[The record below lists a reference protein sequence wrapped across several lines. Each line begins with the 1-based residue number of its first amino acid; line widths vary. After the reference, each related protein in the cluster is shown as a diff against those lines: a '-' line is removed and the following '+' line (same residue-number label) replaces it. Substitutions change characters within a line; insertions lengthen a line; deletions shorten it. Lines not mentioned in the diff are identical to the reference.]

1 MSKRSNHAGVYS
13 ISLCALLLSMMLIV
27 GYVESM
33 IPLNVGIPGIKLGMS
48 NSVLIFA
55 VYMLDIPTAFM
66 LMSLKVLLSGILF
79 AGPTTMMYG
88 FAGGVLSLLCMALL
102 SRIKGLSIPVVS
114 IVGGVMHNVGQIGMS
129 LLVLQVPPMSMLGY
143 LGVLMCVGAVCGLL
157 TGVCA
162 KSVMAHLKH
171 LSWPGAAKRG
181 QSKPGVWIAALVL
194 LTAIG
199 LVCWKAA
206 APAATEPTDVTIV
219 SDVPALEGL
228 LFTLQGNELSVC
240 GYDLEKGVK
249 TVTQVQGLSDGAVI
263 LNAQKVFAI
272 VRNFPD
278 CDITFRSDDKYF
290 VTITGGM
297 SEYSIHGLGSD
308 AFPSL
313 PMLGGDTVFTM
324 TQALLKE
331 IIQSTNFAVAQTDA
345 RPILTGQLFQV
356 SGSALTVAALDNY
369 RLALRS
375 EKNAVSNNDAQFSL
389 VVPGRTLAEFSRLLA
404 DSDEP
409 VTVEFTNK
417 YIIFK
422 LDGVILFSRLLEGDF
437 LDYERAIPKENRV
450 FVRLKTREFI
460 DCVERA
466 SLLVDEKLKTPL
478 RCRFTDGNLNIS
490 CSTQYG
496 RVNDNIH
503 ADKQGDDIEIGFN
516 HRYLLDALRAVR
528 AEEIIASLSTPLF
541 SMILSPADEEEDSKT
556 LYLVVPVRLKD

>member
-1 MSKRSNHAGVYS
+1 MPIHFTADKKTLV
-13 ISLCALLLSMMLIV
+13 SLIQPTMT
-27 GYVESM
+27 
-33 IPLNVGIPGIKLGMS
+33 
-48 NSVLIFA
+48 A
-55 VYMLDIPTAFM
+55 V
-66 LMSLKVLLSGILF
+66 S
-79 AGPTTMMYG
+79 
-88 FAGGVLSLLCMALL
+88 
-102 SRIKGLSIPVVS
+102 SRNTL
-114 IVGGVMHNVGQIGMS
+114 
-129 LLVLQVPPMSMLGY
+129 
-143 LGVLMCVGAVCGLL
+143 
-157 TGVCA
+157 
-162 KSVMAHLKH
+162 
-171 LSWPGAAKRG
+171 
-181 QSKPGVWIAALVL
+181 
-194 LTAIG
+194 
-199 LVCWKAA
+199 
-206 APAATEPTDVTIV
+206 
-219 SDVPALEGL
+219 PALEGL
-228 LFTLQGNELSVC
+228 LFTLKGSELSVC
-240 GYDLEKGVK
+240 GYDLEKGVR
-249 TVTQVQGLSDGAVI
+249 TVTQVNGLSDGAVI

-278 CDITFRSDDKYF
+278 CDITFSSDDKNL
-290 VTITGGM
+290 VSITGGM

-308 AFPSL
+308 TFPSL
-313 PMLGGDTVFTM
+313 PMLGGDTRFTM

-345 RPILTGQLFQV
+345 RPILTGQLFRV
-356 SGSALTVAALDNY
+356 SGSALTVVALDNY

-375 EKNAVSNNDAQFSL
+375 EKNAVSNNTEAFSL

-422 LDGVILFSRLLEGDF
+422 LDGVTLFSRLLEGDF

-460 DCVERA
+460 ECVERA

-496 RVNDNIH
+496 HVNDNIR

-516 HRYLLDALRAVR
+516 HRYLLDALHAVR
-528 AEEIIASLSTPLF
+528 GEEIVASLSTPLF
-541 SMILSPADEEEDSKT
+541 SMMLSPADEEEDSKT